1 MSRTPRPLLSP
12 EQEVEAQ
19 ALAQRIHALA
29 EEEFLLIARLLVS
42 KSEGDLFGD
51 AELQVRDILLRAGA
65 KAFAEHLREKKVA
78 TAAPGSTVRTV
89 SKRLTFR
96 GIAPSP
102 R

>member
-1 MSRTPRPLLSP
+1 
-12 EQEVEAQ
+12 
-19 ALAQRIHALA
+19 
-29 EEEFLLIARLLVS
+29 
-42 KSEGDLFGD
+42 
-51 AELQVRDILLRAGA
+51 LQVRDILLRAGA